1 MRSKHPHY
9 MTREELLE
17 LVGEMT
23 LLALTLAQDLRYAES
38 YLEGPRLREAV
49 REACKKAHKLAC
61 EPFYGWESNA
71 EVLLKA
77 CEEAHAILEFMEC
90 TCSDESVC
98 WRCVASHKLHEAITK
113 VRGDEV
119 E

>member
-1 MRSKHPHY
+1 MRSKHPDE

-17 LVGEMT
+17 LVGDMT
-23 LLALTLAQDLRYAES
+23 LLALDLAQHLRYAEGLKEP
-38 YLEGPRLREAV
+38 YLREAV
-49 REACKKAHKLAC
+49 REACKMAYKLAY
-61 EPFYGWESNA
+61 EPFCGWESNA